1 MRRFLVTA
9 IALGMASQLHAKEGN
24 PLRNTRGSAGTT
36 QQVVVD
42 SGEPSRGSARRT
54 NQESCKDR
62 DSRLSGSYPTSAPA
76 ADLRYSQS
84 GAGELPLQRCRLNCI

>member
-9 IALGMASQLHAKEGN
+9 IALWMASELNAKEFDS
-24 PLRNTRGSAGTT
+24 LRNARGSAGTT

-42 SGEPSRGSARRT
+42 SGEPQRVVAGRTRRT
-54 NQESCKDR
+54 ARVVTSQ
-62 DSRLSGSYPTSAPA
+62 LSGWYPTSAPA

-84 GAGELPLQRCRLNCI
+84 AAGERHLQRCRPNCI